1 MTDQKP
7 PKITDEDWQQTPP
20 GVQAF
25 VSQSAK
31 RIKQFEAQRQIA
43 RQRLRPSSPPA
54 AKNQPLPAK
63 DVNRGGYLLAV
74 DDDEMN
80 RDMLS
85 RRLRRQG
92 YTVDVA
98 EDGRKALEM
107 IKTRH
112 FDLMLLDIM
121 MPEMNGY
128 QVLEHLKADP
138 ALRYL
143 PVIMVSAVDDI
154 ESVVRCVELGAEDY
168 LFKPFNPVLLKA
180 RLEASLEKKWLRD
193 QQEAYMIRLDI
204 ENKRQADELERARQ
218 IQLSML
224 PTAPPTLPHLDIA
237 ARQETAS
244 EVGGDYYDFFFQ
256 ANGNL
261 RIAVGDATGHGVAS
275 GLMVSMTK
283 ASLLATPETGL
294 TDLLQKINTILTR
307 IDLGSQLNM
316 ALLLLEFSQMQDGS
330 VSGRTIGGGIP
341 PIYILRAGGDLEE
354 VMVCGFP
361 LGVIAEAVYERLDFS
376 LKPGD
381 VLVLMS
387 DGLSEMFNPHREI
400 LGYDRLAAALQQ
412 INTTQLTAAE
422 ILQYVASVGSEW
434 AAGHPLYDD
443 VTLVVVKVK
452 PAPMFDED

>member
-1 MTDQKP
+1 MTNQKP

-20 GVQAF
+20 SVQAF

-31 RIKQFEAQRQIA
+31 RIKQFEAQRQSA
-43 RQRLRPSSPPA
+43 RQRLRHSSPPAAETAA
-54 AKNQPLPAK
+54 AKNQPLPAE
-63 DVNRGGYLLAV
+63 DVNRGGYLLVV
-74 DDDEMN
+74 DDDAMN

-98 EDGRKALEM
+98 ENGRKALEM
-107 IKTRH
+107 IKTHH

-138 ALRYL
+138 VLRYL

-154 ESVVRCVELGAEDY
+154 DSVVRCVELGAEDY

-224 PTAPPTLPHLDIA
+224 PTAPPILQHLDIA

-244 EVGGDYYDFFFQ
+244 EVGGDYYDFFLQ
-256 ANGNL
+256 ATGNL
-261 RIAVGDATGHGVAS
+261 RVAVGDATGHGVAS

-283 ASLLATPETGL
+283 ASLLATTE
-294 TDLLQKINTILTR
+294 
-307 IDLGSQLNM
+307 
-316 ALLLLEFSQMQDGS
+316 
-330 VSGRTIGGGIP
+330 
-341 PIYILRAGGDLEE
+341 
-354 VMVCGFP
+354 
-361 LGVIAEAVYERLDFS
+361 
-376 LKPGD
+376 
-381 VLVLMS
+381 
-387 DGLSEMFNPHREI
+387 
-400 LGYDRLAAALQQ
+400 
-412 INTTQLTAAE
+412 
-422 ILQYVASVGSEW
+422 
-434 AAGHPLYDD
+434 
-443 VTLVVVKVK
+443 
-452 PAPMFDED
+452 